1 MESLHSID
9 SLFAEIVSIELI
21 RYIPLV
27 RGDGQYGHHRDREHH
42 GHRGQNKKG
51 NTLYLLYR
59 SKVSLALSH
68 RNDAEYGIHCDLV
81 GLLVLVR
88 RIGMIGTKEQMVTM
102 ALIGWNHCFHP
113 VL

>member
-1 MESLHSID
+1 MEALYSID

-21 RYIPLV
+21 CYIPLI
-27 RGDGQYGHHRDREHH
+27 RGDSQYGHH

-51 NTLYLLYR
+51 NALYLLYR
-59 SKVSLALSH
+59 SKVSMTRSH
-68 RNDAEYGIHCDLV
+68 RNDAEYGTHCDLV

-88 RIGMIGTKEQMVTM
+88 RIGMIGTKEQMATM

>member
-1 MESLHSID
+1 MES
-9 SLFAEIVSIELI
+9 FAEIVSIEPI
-21 RYIPLV
+21 RYIPLI
-27 RGDGQYGHHRDREHH
+27 
-42 GHRGQNKKG
+42 RGQNKKG
-51 NTLYLLYR
+51 NALYLLYR
-59 SKVSLALSH
+59 SKVSMARSH

-88 RIGMIGTKEQMVTM
+88 RIGMIVTM